1 MHVNEGILEN
11 CCCQFVLLAW
21 LVLGFFDEEL
31 HTVFSYG
38 ANCDHS
44 YCMECGFFIRSTHR
58 RCDECDAMRTQAK
71 AISLVMHEWYSA
83 DVVQ

>member
-1 MHVNEGILEN
+1 MKVSWRIAVVSLYY
-11 CCCQFVLLAW
+11 W
-21 LVLGFFDEEL
+21 LGWCWGFFDEEL